1 VVLKRADGPFSR
13 VATVDMWG
21 RQLIVDGLVSEEL
34 LECQGRLIVKTL
46 EAWCEAM
53 AGEQGD
59 AALVG
64 CQDVSA
70 RVRRA
75 QGFGMD
81 VIAVVIVDNQHVT
94 VAPTGGD
101 KESPC
106 HHVCGNL
113 TCHEVAVR
121 KDGVGAEWGWDRGVS
136 GCVMDQ
142 MVL

>member
-1 VVLKRADGPFSR
+1 
-13 VATVDMWG
+13 MWG

-34 LECQGRLIVKTL
+34 LECLGRLIVKTL
-46 EAWCEAM
+46 EAWCEAT
-53 AGEQGD
+53 AGEQGN

-64 CQDVSA
+64 RKDVSA
-70 RVRRA
+70 RARA

-81 VIAVVIVDNQHVT
+81 VIAVVIVDNHHVT

-101 KESPC
+101 KEPTW
-106 HHVCGNL
+106 HICGKF
-113 TCHEVAVR
+113 TCHEVAFR
-121 KDGVGAEWGWDRGVS
+121 KDGVGAEWGRDHGFS